1 MPPVLGRIVRCGVI
15 VMVVGSA
22 LGVGATG
29 ASAGSGVTTTGLEG
43 PTWVLDQKA
52 SNLEVIAPQY
62 VVTATFDNGDL
73 TGSSGCNRYNT
84 TYTARGSRL
93 RVSPSIS
100 STLIACNQDASNVE
114 SSYIARLP
122 TARTFS
128 ISGDRLTVRTST
140 RGADLIYRAL
150 SARALRGSWVVTS
163 YFRPGAVVSVSAGM
177 TITANFTGK
186 LISGNGGCNDYS
198 GPYKTDDTKIRIG
211 PVASTQAACSQASLT
226 QQESEYLAALDTVR
240 TFGVDAQG
248 VTFFRADGGI
258 AVTMARP

>member
-1 MPPVLGRIVRCGVI
+1 VRRRIIGCGV
-15 VMVVGSA
+15 VMMVAGGALTGAVVGASSE
-22 LGVGATG
+22 
-29 ASAGSGVTTTGLEG
+29 SAGSGVTTTSLEG

-62 VVTATFDNGDL
+62 VVTATFDNGNL
-73 TGSSGCNRYNT
+73 SGSSGCNRYNT

-93 RVSPSIS
+93 SVSRNIS

-128 ISGDRLTVRTST
+128 ISDGRLTVRTT
-140 RGADLIYRAL
+140 TKGADLIYRAR
-150 SARALRGSWVVTS
+150 SARALVGDWQVTS
-163 YFRPGAVVSVSAGM
+163 YFRPGAVVSVAAGT
-177 TITANFTGK
+177 TITASFNRRA
-186 LISGNGGCNDYS
+186 ISGNAGCNDYS

-211 PVASTQAACSQASLT
+211 PVSSTQRACAQASIT

-240 TFGVDAQG
+240 TFGTDAHG
-248 VTFFRADGGI
+248 LTLFRADGGI
-258 AVTMARP
+258 AVTMTRP